1 MFILKGIVK
10 LIKNF
15 PMKSIFITVI
25 VVVLLAVGA
34 RNIYMGTGNDTLVKS
49 SSDVYKDN
57 LMLEKEF
64 GGESIIIL
72 YEAEDLL
79 TPANLSHMKG
89 LGNVLETSN
98 SVFSVMSPVTLI
110 ERMVGKQ
117 SDKFKEG
124 ILEIIDGLDE
134 MGSKLSEIGD
144 EMKNNTESN
153 QELAFPTFEDPQLPN
168 IVGTEIPE
176 LGETELPDLGEAQLL
191 SIEGQM
197 AELHKGF
204 SNMIEAQKS
213 LGDGTENL
221 VAGYAEFGNQT
232 NELGKNLSVLAEQME
247 EIPQQEK
254 LKEISHGL
262 IILSEKMT
270 DISKET
276 SQLPGI
282 STQTVEGLKNI
293 EGKLSKQLIEQQ
305 EQQEQMKKDQK
316 QKQEQIQREQIEK
329 KAALQSQIQ
338 NQQEKQQEE
347 MQKDMQAQQA
357 VKEKQMQEL
366 QEEMQGKQEEQAE
379 KFSSLGKGLTE
390 MGEKLQTIAGNI
402 ASVYDY
408 SDIMTPG
415 IPGKQATLDNMI
427 YEDGELRP
435 MFGDVVVDEH
445 HMLMMIKF
453 EGNTDDAKKSELVG
467 RIHSYLN
474 TEQVDGLITIVSGK
488 PVLDDAVRTSM
499 KDSMQK
505 MMGLALLV
513 MVVILFFVFKVRW
526 RILPLVIV
534 LVAVIGTV
542 GLMGWLQIPIT
553 MVSMAVFPILIG
565 LGIDYAIQF
574 QNRYAEEMAK
584 EDMNE

>member
-15 PMKSIFITVI
+15 PMKSISITVI

-49 SSDVYKDN
+49 SSEVYKDN

-98 SVFSVMSPVTLI
+98 SIFSVMSPVTLI
-110 ERMVGKQ
+110 ERIAGKQ

-153 QELAFPTFEDPQLPN
+153 QELEFMTFEDPQLP
-168 IVGTEIPE
+168 
-176 LGETELPDLGEAQLL
+176 

-305 EQQEQMKKDQK
+305 EQMKKD

-329 KAALQSQIQ
+329 KTALQSQIQ
-338 NQQEKQQEE
+338 KQEEKQGEEQEE
-347 MQKDMQAQQA
+347 EQ
-357 VKEKQMQEL
+357 
-366 QEEMQGKQEEQAE
+366 EQAE

-390 MGEKLQTIAGNI
+390 MGEKVQTIGENM
-402 ASVYDY
+402 ASIYSY

-415 IPGKQATLDNMI
+415 IPGKQATLNNMI

-435 MFGDVVVDEH
+435 IFGDVVVDEH

-453 EGNTDDAKKSELVG
+453 EGNTDDATKSELVD
-467 RIHSYLN
+467 RIHSYLD
-474 TEQVDGLITIVSGK
+474 TEQLDGLTTIVSGK
-488 PVLDDAVRTSM
+488 PILDGAVRTSM
-499 KDSMQK
+499 KDSMEK

-513 MVVILFFVFKVRW
+513 MVVVLFFVFKVRW

>member
-1 MFILKGIVK
+1 
-10 LIKNF
+10 
-15 PMKSIFITVI
+15 
-25 VVVLLAVGA
+25 
-34 RNIYMGTGNDTLVKS
+34 
-49 SSDVYKDN
+49 
-57 LMLEKEF
+57 
-64 GGESIIIL
+64 
-72 YEAEDLL
+72 
-79 TPANLSHMKG
+79 
-89 LGNVLETSN
+89 
-98 SVFSVMSPVTLI
+98 
-110 ERMVGKQ
+110 
-117 SDKFKEG
+117 
-124 ILEIIDGLDE
+124 

-176 LGETELPDLGEAQLL
+176 LGETELPDLGEAQLP

-197 AELHKGF
+197 AELRKGF
-204 SNMIEAQKS
+204 TNMIEAQKS

-221 VAGYAEFGNQT
+221 VTGYAEFGNQT

-329 KAALQSQIQ
+329 KAALQSRIQ
-338 NQQEKQQEE
+338 KQQEKQ
-347 MQKDMQAQQA
+347 
-357 VKEKQMQEL
+357 

-402 ASVYDY
+402 ALIYDY

-415 IPGKQATLDNMI
+415 IPRKQATLDNII

-445 HMLMMIKF
+445 HMLMMVKF
-453 EGNTDDAKKSELVG
+453 KGNTEDATKSELVG

>member
-110 ERMVGKQ
+110 ERMAGKQ

-153 QELAFPTFEDPQLPN
+153 QEPAFPTFEDPQLPN

-176 LGETELPDLGEAQLL
+176 LGETELPDLGEAQLP

-197 AELHKGF
+197 AELRKGF

-329 KAALQSQIQ
+329 KAALQSKIQ
-338 NQQEKQQEE
+338 KQQEKQQEE

-453 EGNTDDAKKSELVG
+453 EGNTDDATKSELVD
-467 RIHSYLN
+467 RIHSYLD
-474 TEQVDGLITIVSGK
+474 TEQLDGLTTIVSGK
-488 PVLDDAVRTSM
+488 PILDGAVRTSM
-499 KDSMQK
+499 KDSMEK

-513 MVVILFFVFKVRW
+513 MVVVLFFVFKVRW

>member
-1 MFILKGIVK
+1 
-10 LIKNF
+10 
-15 PMKSIFITVI
+15 
-25 VVVLLAVGA
+25 
-34 RNIYMGTGNDTLVKS
+34 
-49 SSDVYKDN
+49 
-57 LMLEKEF
+57 
-64 GGESIIIL
+64 
-72 YEAEDLL
+72 
-79 TPANLSHMKG
+79 MKG

-305 EQQEQMKKDQK
+305 EQQEQ
-316 QKQEQIQREQIEK
+316 IPNA
-329 KAALQSQIQ
+329 AALNASAIMSQRKAIVFFVNQS
-338 NQQEKQQEE
+338 
-347 MQKDMQAQQA
+347 
-357 VKEKQMQEL
+357 
-366 QEEMQGKQEEQAE
+366 
-379 KFSSLGKGLTE
+379 
-390 MGEKLQTIAGNI
+390 
-402 ASVYDY
+402 
-408 SDIMTPG
+408 
-415 IPGKQATLDNMI
+415 
-427 YEDGELRP
+427 R
-435 MFGDVVVDEH
+435 
-445 HMLMMIKF
+445 
-453 EGNTDDAKKSELVG
+453 
-467 RIHSYLN
+467 
-474 TEQVDGLITIVSGK
+474 
-488 PVLDDAVRTSM
+488 RTSIF
-499 KDSMQK
+499 DDFTS
-505 MMGLALLV
+505 
-513 MVVILFFVFKVRW
+513 FSTCCSCCFSFV
-526 RILPLVIV
+526 
-534 LVAVIGTV
+534 
-542 GLMGWLQIPIT
+542 
-553 MVSMAVFPILIG
+553 
-565 LGIDYAIQF
+565 
-574 QNRYAEEMAK
+574 
-584 EDMNE
+584 

>member
-1 MFILKGIVK
+1 
-10 LIKNF
+10 
-15 PMKSIFITVI
+15 
-25 VVVLLAVGA
+25 
-34 RNIYMGTGNDTLVKS
+34 
-49 SSDVYKDN
+49 
-57 LMLEKEF
+57 
-64 GGESIIIL
+64 
-72 YEAEDLL
+72 
-79 TPANLSHMKG
+79 
-89 LGNVLETSN
+89 
-98 SVFSVMSPVTLI
+98 
-110 ERMVGKQ
+110 
-117 SDKFKEG
+117 
-124 ILEIIDGLDE
+124 
-134 MGSKLSEIGD
+134 
-144 EMKNNTESN
+144 
-153 QELAFPTFEDPQLPN
+153 
-168 IVGTEIPE
+168 
-176 LGETELPDLGEAQLL
+176 
-191 SIEGQM
+191 
-197 AELHKGF
+197 
-204 SNMIEAQKS
+204 
-213 LGDGTENL
+213 
-221 VAGYAEFGNQT
+221 
-232 NELGKNLSVLAEQME
+232 
-247 EIPQQEK
+247 
-254 LKEISHGL
+254 
-262 IILSEKMT
+262 
-270 DISKET
+270 
-276 SQLPGI
+276 
-282 STQTVEGLKNI
+282 
-293 EGKLSKQLIEQQ
+293 
-305 EQQEQMKKDQK
+305 
-316 QKQEQIQREQIEK
+316 
-329 KAALQSQIQ
+329 
-338 NQQEKQQEE
+338 
-347 MQKDMQAQQA
+347 
-357 VKEKQMQEL
+357 MQEL